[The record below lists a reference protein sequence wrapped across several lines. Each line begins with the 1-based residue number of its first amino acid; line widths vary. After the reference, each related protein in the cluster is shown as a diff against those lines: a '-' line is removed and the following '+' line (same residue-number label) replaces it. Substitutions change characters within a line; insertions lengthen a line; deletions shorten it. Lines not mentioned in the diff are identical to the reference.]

1 MTARSLGQETSLRR
15 PPVRLVDWLMLA
27 LAVTSVIYL
36 IWITFW
42 DVSDSTLTTIHR
54 IDYVVCGIFAIDFLV
69 RWRRERTGWRFLLRN
84 WYEILGMIPIA
95 TPVIRNFPAV
105 KILFVLAR
113 LGRVIDR
120 AFGDQITANL
130 LSRFTKVIVGVIKR
144 PITIAVLDEVGGVL
158 RSGHYT
164 KNIARALEENHR
176 ELDEMILELIR
187 NDPQTGKLRY
197 LPFHDDLVRLAAD
210 TTFRIIMQMLA
221 DPRTDELVSD
231 MLRENVEQIRASV
244 HERYAAEGPAARMPD
259 FDPPDRPSERSPR

>member
-1 MTARSLGQETSLRR
+1 MDQQQHARSR
-15 PPVRLVDWLMLA
+15 PKVRLVDWLMLA
-27 LAVTSVIYL
+27 LAVASVIYL
-36 IWITFW
+36 VWITFW
-42 DVSDSTLTTIHR
+42 DVSPGTLTTIQR
-54 IDYVVCGIFAIDFLV
+54 IDYIVCAIFAIDFLFS
-69 RWRRERTGWRFLLRN
+69 WKREGTGWRFLRRN

-95 TPVIRNFPAV
+95 TPGLRNFPWLRIV
-105 KILFVLAR
+105 FVFAR

-120 AFGDQITANL
+120 AFGEQITSNL
-130 LSRFTKVIVGVIKR
+130 LNKFTKTIVGVIKR

-164 KNIARALEENHR
+164 QNIARALEENHH
-176 ELDEMILELIR
+176 ELDAMILELIR

-210 TTFRIIMQMLA
+210 TSFRIIFRMLA

-259 FDPPDRPSERSPR
+259 FDPPDRPSERFPR